1 MLDSFLSSPYRTEFN
16 PWPVSEHY
24 AAERAGGVPEA
35 MLLPGELTVHR
46 SDGARMSYYL
56 DWPEEFTEYTRAV
69 PLRPRSKNGY
79 PQDFTLSVA
88 VRDGQAVFTATAL
101 SFWEQR
107 DGRPHDREPIAR
119 GYVDVAS
126 YESCEEYAGN
136 SAALIGWDIA
146 DLYPARMALIRTLC
160 EGIARSITV
169 GARILAD
176 SEVQVDHKDGDLLA
190 LHVNAVS
197 TVGGMVRALVI
208 EQDRVPSGVSTGTA
222 TGASERT
229 NLQTRAYYANVLSPV
244 PGEFGN
250 LVWSHSEDAVYYP
263 YRPTRHKPIFH
274 APCPPQKLPLAVQV
288 LMEHLP
294 AAPLAATRT
303 APKRRPYLP
312 GQARVSSPRH

>member
-1 MLDSFLSSPYRTEFN
+1 
-16 PWPVSEHY
+16 
-24 AAERAGGVPEA
+24 
-35 MLLPGELTVHR
+35 
-46 SDGARMSYYL
+46 MSYYL
-56 DWPEEFTEYTRAV
+56 DWPEEFNEYTRAIT
-69 PLRPRSKNGY
+69 LRPRTKNGY

-101 SFWEQR
+101 SFWELR

-119 GYVDVAS
+119 GYVDVAA
-126 YESCEEYAGN
+126 YESCEEYAGS
-136 SAALIGWDIA
+136 SAAPALIGWDIA
-146 DLYPARMALIRTLC
+146 DLYPARMALIRALC
-160 EGIARSITV
+160 EGIASSITMDT
-169 GARILAD
+169 RILAD
-176 SEVQVDHKDGDLLA
+176 GQVQVDHKDGDLLA

-208 EQDRVPSGVSTGTA
+208 EQDRVPGSVS

-229 NLQTRAYYANVLSPV
+229 DLQARAYYANVLSPV

-250 LVWSHSEDAVYYP
+250 LVWSHSEDAEYYP

-274 APCPPQKLPLAVQV
+274 APSPPQKLPLAVQV

>member
-46 SDGARMSYYL
+46 SDGASMSYYL

-107 DGRPHDREPIAR
+107 DGRPYDREPIAR

-146 DLYPARMALIRTLC
+146 DLYPARMALIRALC
-160 EGIARSITV
+160 EGIASSITV

-176 SEVQVDHKDGDLLA
+176 GEVQIDHKDGDLLA

-208 EQDRVPSGVSTGTA
+208 EQDRVSSGVSTD
-222 TGASERT
+222 ASERT
-229 NLQTRAYYANVLSPV
+229 DLQARAYYANVLSPV

-250 LVWSHSEDAVYYP
+250 IVWSHGEDAEYYP
-263 YRPTRHKPIFH
+263 YRPTHSTQAQALP
-274 APCPPQKLPLAVQV
+274 AGAGAYLLPSPLA
-288 LMEHLP
+288 M
-294 AAPLAATRT
+294 T
-303 APKRRPYLP
+303 
-312 GQARVSSPRH
+312 GQ

>member
-1 MLDSFLSSPYRTEFN
+1 MLDSFLSSPYRTEFK

-24 AAERAGGVPEA
+24 TAERTGGVPEA

-46 SDGARMSYYL
+46 SDGASMSYYL
-56 DWPEEFTEYTRAV
+56 DWPEEFTEYTRAI

-146 DLYPARMALIRTLC
+146 DLYPARMALIRALC
-160 EGIARSITV
+160 EGIARSITMD
-169 GARILAD
+169 ARILAD
-176 SEVQVDHKDGDLLA
+176 GEVQVDHKDGDLLA

-208 EQDRVPSGVSTGTA
+208 EQDRVPSGVSTD
-222 TGASERT
+222 ASEHT
-229 NLQTRAYYANVLSPV
+229 DLQARAYYANVLSPV

-250 LVWSHSEDAVYYP
+250 LVWSHSEDAEYYP

-274 APCPPQKLPLAVQV
+274 APSPPQKLPLAVQV

-312 GQARVSSPRH
+312 GQARISSPRH